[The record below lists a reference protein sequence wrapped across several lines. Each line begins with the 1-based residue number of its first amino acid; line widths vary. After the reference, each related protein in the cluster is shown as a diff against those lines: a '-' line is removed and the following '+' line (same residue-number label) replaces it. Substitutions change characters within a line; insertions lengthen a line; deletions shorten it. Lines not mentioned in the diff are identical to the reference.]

1 MRRAVTGGVVVGLVL
16 VLGLASAALGA
27 DCDAAGWAGN
37 CDVSNSGSH
46 VDVSAG
52 LNRPGSAAPRN
63 DTAPP
68 RSNAPAPAPAE
79 PEECT
84 GLCRDSYS
92 VATVPDLTL
101 ADLASFRPA
110 RPSLSGEPAGFG
122 VVGMPANLVA
132 TASEQSIPGTVLGWD
147 VTVRFTPVA
156 FVFDHGDGT
165 SAVASTGGAT
175 WESLGQAQ
183 FTPTATSH
191 AYGRRGTYDVSVTVR
206 YEASVDFGS
215 GTWRPV
221 PGYVTASTGGYAVE
235 VVEVRTALVERTC
248 HENPRGPGC

>member
-1 MRRAVTGGVVVGLVL
+1 MNLSILLGV
-16 VLGLASAALGA
+16 ALGVGSLSLA
-27 DCDAAGWAGN
+27 APAMADDCDFSGWQSE

-46 VDVSAG
+46 VDISAG
-52 LNRPGSAAPRN
+52 LNRPGSPPPRN
-63 DTAPP
+63 DAAPP
-68 RSNAPAPAPAE
+68 RSNAPAPGPVE

-132 TASEQSIPGTVLGWD
+132 TASEQTIPGTVLGWD

-156 FVFDHGDGT
+156 FAFDHGDGT

-175 WESLGQAQ
+175 WEDLGQAQ

-221 PGYVTASTGGYAVE
+221 PGYVTASAGGYAVE

-248 HENPRGPGC
+248 RENPRGPGC